1 MLALSL
7 SPGVKSSKIT
17 ALAVEERPPSLV
29 LKVKGLPQEKEM
41 KFQLRPL
48 GTAEDVQ

>member
-17 ALAVEERPPSLV
+17 ALAVE
-29 LKVKGLPQEKEM
+29 G
-41 KFQLRPL
+41 RPL
-48 GTAEDVQ
+48 PSIKGERNEVSAQTIRNS

>member
-29 LKVKGLPQEKEM
+29 LKVKGLTTGERNEVSAQTI
-41 KFQLRPL
+41 RNS
-48 GTAEDVQ
+48 